1 MATMVATIQ
10 NVFSVRWKASKD
22 LIVVALSWFL
32 VVGALYNATVIVGD
46 QVWGGMAYFVFY
58 AVIGVMLFGVGLSVV
73 IP

>member
-1 MATMVATIQ
+1 MEITEYRFGHVSIDDRAY
-10 NVFSVRWKASKD
+10 SKD